1 MERIAVFPGSFDP
14 VTKGHESVVLRAL
27 PLFEKIIIAIGENSG
42 KSSLFSLTQRMT
54 WIKEVFQNHSG
65 VEVSHYSGLT
75 VDFCTQQKAR
85 YLIRGL
91 RSQADFDF
99 ERTIALMNREMHPEI
114 ETVFLLAEPAFSAI
128 NSSIVREIYK
138 NGGDIRPFIPDS
150 MTL

>member
-54 WIKEVFQNHSG
+54 WIKEVFQNHPG